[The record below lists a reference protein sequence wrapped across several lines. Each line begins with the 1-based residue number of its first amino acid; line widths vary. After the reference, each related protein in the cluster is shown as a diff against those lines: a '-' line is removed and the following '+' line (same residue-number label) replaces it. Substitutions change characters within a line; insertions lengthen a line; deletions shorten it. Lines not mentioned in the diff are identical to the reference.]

1 MKLHIIQPKGG
12 INMNTWD
19 RLYLSPEFYIVVFLF
34 VIIFIFFIFGV
45 INVINN
51 WKTRKNSDKLTEF
64 FVELMSSPE
73 EAKKAKAKLDT
84 TNKELAELVDN
95 ISFIQ
100 AANKIAAET
109 EEDISDAQKALLL
122 EASKGG
128 KHLQKL
134 FPKGE
139 KP

>member
-1 MKLHIIQPKGG
+1 
-12 INMNTWD
+12 
-19 RLYLSPEFYIVVFLF
+19 
-34 VIIFIFFIFGV
+34 
-45 INVINN
+45 
-51 WKTRKNSDKLTEF
+51 
-64 FVELMSSPE
+64 MSSPE

-109 EEDISDAQKALLL
+109 EEDISDAQRALRL

-139 KP
+139 KPWVCLVKL